1 MKSLIATAALT
12 LIIMSAGAVASIGHN
27 HPAVRNPAVFNVT
40 VIHKNVT
47 WPAAFATSIETCQ
60 PLACPAS

>member
-1 MKSLIATAALT
+1 MKSLIATIALT

-40 VIHKNVT
+40 VVHKNEN
-47 WPAAFATSIETCQ
+47 WPAAGATSIENCLDKGCQ
-60 PLACPAS
+60 AL